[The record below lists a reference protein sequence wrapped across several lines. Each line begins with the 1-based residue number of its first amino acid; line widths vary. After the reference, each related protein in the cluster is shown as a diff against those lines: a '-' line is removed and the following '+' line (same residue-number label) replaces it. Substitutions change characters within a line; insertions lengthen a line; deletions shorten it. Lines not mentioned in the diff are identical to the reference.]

1 MPFRFLFSIC
11 VNESVYNSLT
21 IVSVAYVSFTNLIV
35 DGAVRTKGT
44 DLAWLDL
51 ALPCGLLEAAMTT
64 LVSPMNWSTMRF
76 GLEDVTVQENI
87 CNETCNPPYREGM
100 RHIFLLGKF

>member
-1 MPFRFLFSIC
+1 
-11 VNESVYNSLT
+11 
-21 IVSVAYVSFTNLIV
+21 
-35 DGAVRTKGT
+35 
-44 DLAWLDL
+44 
-51 ALPCGLLEAAMTT
+51 MTT